1 MTAAP
6 TIADLRQRVNRMQG
20 AAVARRLPL
29 LPGLT
34 DLVTLQTGM
43 VASLDSPALA
53 MSLMAGPS
61 QAGDWTAVVGV
72 PEFGFD
78 AALAFG
84 VDLGRCIVVSEPGEH
99 WLSVTAGLVEVTSL
113 VLVRPPV
120 PVSDQQA
127 MRMLARLRQKDAAL
141 LVDTELLG
149 DRAWPRPQRRLTV
162 TDSRWSGLGRGH
174 GHLQGRRVTV
184 RSRGGGVPDRTVD
197 LWLPDQRLDVRVE
210 SGAHRSAYGE
220 DTYGAHTYDSGTY
233 DSGTY
238 DAGTYDAGTYDEVAA
253 G

>member
-1 MTAAP
+1 VTAAP

-20 AAVARRLPL
+20 AAVSRSLPL
-29 LPGLT
+29 LPGLV
-34 DLVTLQTGM
+34 DVVSLQTG
-43 VASLDSPALA
+43 VVCTLDSPALA

-61 QAGDWTAVVGV
+61 QAGEWTAVVGV

-84 VDLGRCIVVSEPGEH
+84 VDLARCIVVPEPGEH
-99 WLSVTAGLVEVTSL
+99 WLSVTAGLVEVATV

-120 PVSDQQA
+120 PVSDQQSA
-127 MRMLARLRQKDAAL
+127 RMLARLRQKDAAL
-141 LVDTELLG
+141 LVDTGLLG
-149 DRAWPRPQRRLTV
+149 DRSWPRPQRRLTV
-162 TDSRWSGLGRGH
+162 VDNRWSGLGRGH

-197 LWLPDQRLDVRVE
+197 LWLPDQRLDVRVD
-210 SGAHRSAYGE
+210 SHGSAYRTGA
-220 DTYGAHTYDSGTY
+220 YG
-233 DSGTY
+233 
-238 DAGTYDAGTYDEVAA
+238 DEAAA

>member
-1 MTAAP
+1 VRHPLDVLEQKFEYGVVTAAP

-20 AAVARRLPL
+20 AAVTRQLPL
-29 LPGLT
+29 LPGLS
-34 DLVTLQTGM
+34 DLVSLHTGM
-43 VASLDSPALA
+43 VCSLDSPGLA

-61 QAGDWTAVVGV
+61 QAGEWTAVVGV

-84 VDLGRCIVVSEPGEH
+84 VDLGRCIVVPEPGEH

-120 PVSDQQA
+120 VASEQQA
-127 MRMLARLRQKDAAL
+127 ARMLARLRQKDAAL
-141 LVDTELLG
+141 LVDSGQLG
-149 DRAWPRPQRRLTV
+149 DRAWPRPQRRLRV
-162 TDSRWSGLGRGH
+162 TDNRWSGLGRGH
-174 GHLQGRRVTV
+174 GHLQSRRVTV

-197 LWLPDQRLDVRVE
+197 LWLPDQHLDVRVE
-210 SGAHRSAYGE
+210 TGGRESRGYQTSAYG
-220 DTYGAHTYDSGTY
+220 S
-233 DSGTY
+233 
-238 DAGTYDAGTYDEVAA
+238 EVAA